1 MTWDLGD
8 NRPPREPLPPQRQNR
23 PGGADALPDDIQ
35 DEVRPLSGQVVRDD
49 GRGMPLIGG
58 GEGQV
63 ARAGGQE
70 LESAGEGSLSAVFGD
85 VKRSGNW
92 VVPRKTS
99 AFLLFGDM
107 MLDLREAE
115 LQPGENR
122 IEVFTVFGDVRLLVP
137 PGLRVETHGST
148 LMGDASVELG
158 STPSQPG
165 PYVSLY
171 VSGGFGD
178 VKVKA
183 FAPGE
188 KPSKRWRWF

>member
-1 MTWDLGD
+1 M
-8 NRPPREPLPPQRQNR
+8 
-23 PGGADALPDDIQ
+23 ALPDDVQ
-35 DEVRPLSGQVVRDD
+35 DEVRPLSGQVVHDD
-49 GRGMPLIGG
+49 GRGLPLIGG

-70 LESAGEGSLSAVFGD
+70 LESARTGSLNALFGD

-92 VVPRKTS
+92 VVPKKTS

-122 IEVFTVFGDVRLLVP
+122 IEVFTVFGDVRVLVP

-148 LMGDASVELG
+148 LLGDASVELG
-158 STPSQPG
+158 STPAQSG

-171 VSGGFGD
+171 ISGGFGD
-178 VKVKA
+178 VKIKA